1 MKKNK
6 KYILLV
12 IFWLVLANLEFLVFK
27 NLIYGHDIHFHI
39 ARINGIV
46 DSLRAGIFPAL
57 IYPNYL
63 NGYGYANGIFY
74 ADIFLYIPAIL
85 SLLGLSV
92 VNSYKVFMIIVNI
105 GIFFSMK
112 FAIRK
117 VTKNDYV
124 SLIIALIYLMSSYK
138 ISDMFL
144 RAAVGEVIAFVF
156 FPLFML
162 GLYSIFY
169 GDKKDW
175 YWFTIGIV
183 GICFCHN
190 LSLVMAFILVCF
202 CFLLNIK
209 RMFTDKERLLTLLK
223 GGILG
228 VLLSSCFLGPLLE
241 AMKSDS
247 FRYSNLVGSDM
258 VVMRAANPL
267 YSIVA
272 IPSGTHP
279 WQPLGI
285 GLIFVFLLVFLRKII
300 NKVQNKNDNKF
311 SIDCLLLGLIFLVMA
326 TTIFPWNIFKN
337 VLGIIQFPWR
347 FYMLVTILL
356 LFGFA
361 ILLTNYKKLNKK
373 IFTFI
378 VCVFMFGT
386 WAVGFL
392 YHYRFEHLDEY
403 KPYYISNGEYVPADV
418 DEDFIN
424 ARGEVIT
431 SNNEE
436 LHTVFVRNGI
446 NLDINYS
453 NNEGN
458 NTYIELPLVY
468 YKGYVAKENN
478 TKLTVAKGDN
488 GLVRVYLPNK
498 EGSIKV
504 YYGFTNIRIISYSIS
519 ILSLVIFIYLIK
531 KEKQK

>member
-1 MKKNK
+1 
-6 KYILLV
+6 
-12 IFWLVLANLEFLVFK
+12 
-27 NLIYGHDIHFHI
+27 
-39 ARINGIV
+39 
-46 DSLRAGIFPAL
+46 
-57 IYPNYL
+57 
-63 NGYGYANGIFY
+63 
-74 ADIFLYIPAIL
+74 
-85 SLLGLSV
+85 
-92 VNSYKVFMIIVNI
+92 
-105 GIFFSMK
+105 
-112 FAIRK
+112 
-117 VTKNDYV
+117 
-124 SLIIALIYLMSSYK
+124 
-138 ISDMFL
+138 
-144 RAAVGEVIAFVF
+144 
-156 FPLFML
+156 
-162 GLYSIFY
+162 
-169 GDKKDW
+169 
-175 YWFTIGIV
+175 
-183 GICFCHN
+183 
-190 LSLVMAFILVCF
+190 
-202 CFLLNIK
+202 
-209 RMFTDKERLLTLLK
+209 
-223 GGILG
+223 
-228 VLLSSCFLGPLLE
+228 
-241 AMKSDS
+241 
-247 FRYSNLVGSDM
+247 
-258 VVMRAANPL
+258 
-267 YSIVA
+267 
-272 IPSGTHP
+272 
-279 WQPLGI
+279 
-285 GLIFVFLLVFLRKII
+285 
-300 NKVQNKNDNKF
+300 
-311 SIDCLLLGLIFLVMA
+311 
-326 TTIFPWNIFKN
+326 
-337 VLGIIQFPWR
+337 
-347 FYMLVTILL
+347 MLVTILL

-378 VCVFMFGT
+378 VCGFMFGT

-403 KPYYISNGEYVPADV
+403 KPYYISNGEYVPVGV
-418 DEDFIN
+418 DTDFIN